1 MGEEAFGVLKILYQY
16 YFFLKLR
23 RAQLA
28 DTADKYLRLRLH
40 TDSANFQ
47 YYVKYFNRLR
57 KNYVFCEKSG
67 GGPSLMLCACR
78 LFGLTLQKVPTL
90 MLISY
95 TMKAGMLEVD
105 QTGSCDTQA
114 VAYTCNLNNPMYTI

>member
-1 MGEEAFGVLKILYQY
+1 MREEAFGVLKILYQY

-47 YYVKYFNRLR
+47 YYNTTLEQSLPL
-57 KNYVFCEKSG
+57 NG
-67 GGPSLMLCACR
+67 GKLSRYC
-78 LFGLTLQKVPTL
+78 
-90 MLISY
+90 ISSI
-95 TMKAGMLEVD
+95 LHPI
-105 QTGSCDTQA
+105 QWHC
-114 VAYTCNLNNPMYTI
+114 

>member
-28 DTADKYLRLRLH
+28 DAADKYLRLRLH

-47 YYVKYFNRLR
+47 YYVRTVTASQWRKIKQILYFKHFSSYPMALLNIWNITGQPLIFSLSLTACFRELR
-57 KNYVFCEKSG
+57 
-67 GGPSLMLCACR
+67 
-78 LFGLTLQKVPTL
+78 
-90 MLISY
+90 
-95 TMKAGMLEVD
+95 
-105 QTGSCDTQA
+105 
-114 VAYTCNLNNPMYTI
+114 